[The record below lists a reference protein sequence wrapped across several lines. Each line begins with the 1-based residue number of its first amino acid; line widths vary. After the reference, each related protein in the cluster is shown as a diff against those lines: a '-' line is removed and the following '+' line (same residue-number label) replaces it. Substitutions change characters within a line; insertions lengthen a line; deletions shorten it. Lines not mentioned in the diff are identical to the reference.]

1 MPACERTPRWSRN
14 NPLMIQRVIAT
25 PAARALVAQL
35 RLAHGAIYFYQ
46 SHGCCE
52 GSTPMCFAP
61 GEMPLTADD
70 RCLGAI
76 DGVPFHASR
85 AQCDY
90 LADTEITL
98 DVAAGESGSFSLED
112 GSGQHFVVRLRLWTD
127 EEAALLQ
134 RQPLMPSVG
143 PGR

>member
-1 MPACERTPRWSRN
+1 LIR
-14 NPLMIQRVIAT
+14 RVVAT
-25 PAARALVAQL
+25 PAAQALIERLRAQY
-35 RLAHGAIYFYQ
+35 GAICFYQ

-70 RCLGAI
+70 RCLGDL

-90 LADTEITL
+90 LLGMELTL
-98 DVAAGESGSFSLED
+98 DVEAGDGGTFSLED
-112 GSGQHFVVRLRLWTD
+112 GCGQHFVVRLRLWTD
-127 EEAALLQ
+127 DESRLLDA
-134 RQPLMPSVG
+134 QPAPAPSA
-143 PGR
+143 

>member
-1 MPACERTPRWSRN
+1 VPNVIP
-14 NPLMIQRVIAT
+14 RVIAT
-25 PAARALVAQL
+25 PAARALVASL
-35 RLAHGAIYFYQ
+35 RAEHGAVYLYQ

-70 RCLGAI
+70 RCLGDI

-90 LADTEITL
+90 LAGTEITL
-98 DVAAGESGSFSLED
+98 DLAAGDSGGFSLED
-112 GSGQHFVVRLRLWTD
+112 GSGQHFIVRLRLWTD
-127 EEAALLQ
+127 EEAAQLQ
-134 RQPLMPSVG
+134 AQSIPSSTDAW
-143 PGR
+143 R

>member
-1 MPACERTPRWSRN
+1 
-14 NPLMIQRVIAT
+14 MIPRVIAS
-25 PAARALVAQL
+25 PAARALVARL
-35 RLAHGAIYFYQ
+35 RAEHGAIYFYQ

-70 RCLGAI
+70 RCLGDI

-90 LADTEITL
+90 LAGTEITL
-98 DVAAGESGSFSLED
+98 DLASGDSGSFSLED
-112 GSGQHFVVRLRLWTD
+112 GSGQHFIVRLRLWTD
-127 EEAALLQ
+127 EEAARLQ
-134 RQPLMPSVG
+134 AQPMLPSTD

>member
-1 MPACERTPRWSRN
+1 MIPRV
-14 NPLMIQRVIAT
+14 LAT
-25 PAARALVAQL
+25 PAARALIASL
-35 RLAHGAIYFYQ
+35 RQAHGAIYFYQ

-70 RCLGAI
+70 RCLGEI

-90 LADTEITL
+90 LAGLQLTL
-98 DVAAGESGSFSLED
+98 DLAPGDSGSFSLED
-112 GSGQHFVVRLRLWTD
+112 GSGQRFIVRLRLWTD
-127 EEAALLQ
+127 EEARVLQ
-134 RQPLMPSVG
+134 GQPLLPSTQRPL
-143 PGR
+143 PG